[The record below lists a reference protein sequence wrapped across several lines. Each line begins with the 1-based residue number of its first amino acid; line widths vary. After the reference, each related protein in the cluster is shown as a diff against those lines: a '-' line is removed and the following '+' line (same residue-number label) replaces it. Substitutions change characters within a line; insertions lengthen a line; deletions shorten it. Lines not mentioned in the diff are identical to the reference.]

1 MEDIN
6 LDEISLGLIA
16 IKVVV
21 GFLSLYII
29 LILTGRTSLA
39 QLTPFHFVFI
49 MLLDDF
55 FGHIIYENNVHI
67 FKYLYAIGLWTLLMI
82 IIEFISRKV
91 TKIRFFIHGKPIIV
105 IQNGIIDRKAV
116 KKARLD
122 LNQVLSMLRQKS
134 VFSVREVEFALIET
148 NGQISI
154 ALKSKYKNPT
164 IEDLNLSVQQVS
176 LPFPL
181 IIDGKII
188 LDNVKECGFDEKWLV
203 NEINNK
209 GLDIKNIFY
218 AEWKRN
224 EGLHISPK

>member
-1 MEDIN
+1 M
-6 LDEISLGLIA
+6 DEISLSFIA

-21 GFLSLYII
+21 GFTSLYII
-29 LILTGRTSLA
+29 LILTGRTSIS

-55 FGHIIYENNVHI
+55 FGHIIYENKLHI
-67 FKYLYAIGLWTLLMI
+67 FKYLYAVCLWTLLMI
-82 IIEFISRKV
+82 IIEFLTRKF
-91 TKIRFFIHGKPIIV
+91 TKIRLFIHGKPIIV
-105 IQNGIIDRKAV
+105 IQNGIIDRKAI

-122 LNQVLSMLRQKS
+122 LNQLLSMLRQKS

-154 ALKSKYKNPT
+154 ALKSNYKNPT
-164 IEDLNLSVQQVS
+164 IEDLNLRVEQVTI
-176 LPFPL
+176 PVTL

-188 LDNVKECGFDEKWLV
+188 RDNVKECGFNEKWLV
-203 NEINNK
+203 NEINNR
-209 GLDIKNIFY
+209 GFDLKNIFY

-224 EGLHISPK
+224 EGLHISPIK